1 MITDKQL
8 VDTFLQNRS
17 EEAFKDLY
25 RAKSP
30 GLYQFALRLCKHEE
44 LANELLQ
51 ETWVK
56 AIQNLPNFQWKS
68 SLRTW
73 LTGILINTERELL
86 RKRQRSRNQ
95 ITVREE
101 NIAINHTDTKID
113 LENAIAD
120 LPRGYR
126 RVVLLHDVEGYTH
139 KEIAQILGVSE
150 GTSKSQLFQARK
162 RLRLILKA
170 YNYK

>member
-86 RKRQRSRNQ
+86 RKGS
-95 ITVREE
+95 V
-101 NIAINHTDTKID
+101 A
-113 LENAIAD
+113 
-120 LPRGYR
+120 
-126 RVVLLHDVEGYTH
+126 
-139 KEIAQILGVSE
+139 EI
-150 GTSKSQLFQARK
+150 
-162 RLRLILKA
+162 RLRLEKKISQLIILTQK
-170 YNYK
+170 